1 MAYPTCHRRSLLFS
15 SRVRVR
21 RLPKN
26 ILFTPSDPTGFILSY
41 LHKTKIPKTGMI
53 FFASVPGAGCGMA
66 IAKTITFPKRE
77 FHRNGYTCCA
87 MAGDR

>member
-1 MAYPTCHRRSLLFS
+1 
-15 SRVRVR
+15 
-21 RLPKN
+21 
-26 ILFTPSDPTGFILSY
+26 
-41 LHKTKIPKTGMI
+41 MI